1 MCSRFCALGLVLWVL
16 CFGFGAW
23 QHLPRGRLDRTPP
36 LRQYPE
42 VAKAA
47 VGCARRRVSR
57 TAPIEVLKPRPSKLL
72 KRARMCEHPR
82 QCRPSRKLRRKRD
95 FHRSHVHLTCIP
107 RGSHVDPTSI
117 PSQHSK
123 PSGFH
128 LCGVPNACS
137 GRTHGISK
145 AAFDRTTSRRTRHAL
160 RSGDV
165 QKAESGPTVSCAIV
179 GIPIAQSTA
188 QTAARIADQSKEMR
202 DES

>member
-1 MCSRFCALGLVLWVL
+1 MWRVGSLRLWVWCFWFCALGLVRGSIYLAADLTARLRCVNI
-16 CFGFGAW
+16 
-23 QHLPRGRLDRTPP
+23 PRSRKRRSDARGVACPG
-36 LRQYPE
+36 LR
-42 VAKAA
+42 
-47 VGCARRRVSR
+47 R
-57 TAPIEVLKPRPSKLL
+57 SKCSN
-72 KRARMCEHPR
+72 RARANCSNAHECASIHV
-82 QCRPSRKLRRKRD
+82 SVVRRGNCAESAISID
-95 FHRSHVHLTCIP
+95 PTSIS